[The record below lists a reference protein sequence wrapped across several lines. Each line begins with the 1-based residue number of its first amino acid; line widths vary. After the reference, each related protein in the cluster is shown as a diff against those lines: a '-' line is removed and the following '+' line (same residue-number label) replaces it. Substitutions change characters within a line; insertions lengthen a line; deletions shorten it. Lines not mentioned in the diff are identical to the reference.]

1 MEVEAGEKGIN
12 DNGKNTINNK
22 LFLKTQ
28 KITSVCEDM
37 EKLEPF

>member
-1 MEVEAGEKGIN
+1 MEAGERGIN
-12 DNGKNTINNK
+12 DNGKNTISNK
-22 LFLKTQ
+22 LFKKTQ